1 MDLIVFSLVI
11 AALVILSILLFLDN
25 RKMRHQLN
33 QLNEGSIQL
42 MKETEE
48 YKMRAIQLEAANQSS
63 RELLENEKRYS
74 EEKQKELKTQLEL
87 LGKNLVQQGSNVL
100 KTENEQKINALLE
113 PFKERLIAFEKEV
126 RETNKQ
132 EIERYASM
140 HTVIRSLSEQH
151 ERMNTTA
158 QNLVDALRGEQK
170 VQGDWGEM
178 ALERILESSGL
189 EKNREYFIQNSL
201 KDEEG
206 VIFRPDVIV
215 HLPDNKH
222 LIIDAKVS
230 LKAFEQYINAE
241 DDQTRRMALNA
252 HILSIKNHIKGLGE
266 KDYSHLPGLSSPD
279 FVLLFIPL
287 ESSFALAVK
296 EEPGLY
302 QQAWEKKVVI
312 VTPSTL
318 LASLKTIGSIW
329 KQERQTRHALEIAEQ
344 AGRLYDKFVGFIQD
358 MEKLGSK
365 QRESAAA
372 FDSAMNKLST
382 GSGNLIRSAEKL
394 KSMGAKAKKAIDKKF
409 LETEDSFEQ
418 DADHQDEQE

>member
-25 RKMRHQLN
+25 RKMRNQLN

-48 YKMRAIQLEAANQSS
+48 YKMKSIQLEAANQSS

-151 ERMNTTA
+151 EKMNTTA

-372 FDSAMNKLST
+372 FDAAMNKLST

-418 DADHQDEQE
+418 DANHQDEQE